1 MHVIVVDDFVK
12 GVNGSS
18 VDVIST
24 LSSAGPRYLDIV
36 SVSLVRDGNHCGSF
50 LPGPGASRLGG
61 CYAVRS
67 VLHWHVTLGGTCC
80 TGPSSHPA
88 GVPSLK

>member
-50 LPGPGASRLGG
+50 LPGPGASRLVWAL
-61 CYAVRS
+61 C
-67 VLHWHVTLGGTCC
+67 
-80 TGPSSHPA
+80 SS
-88 GVPSLK
+88 